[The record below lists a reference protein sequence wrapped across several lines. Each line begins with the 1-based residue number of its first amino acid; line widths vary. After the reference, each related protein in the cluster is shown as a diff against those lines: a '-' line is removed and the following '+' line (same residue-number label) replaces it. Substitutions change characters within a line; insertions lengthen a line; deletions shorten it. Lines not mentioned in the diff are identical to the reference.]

1 MKIRV
6 KLLTTV
12 LILSISFMTFFYAI
26 SYKYLLGNIKIQEKR
41 LLENELSELKR
52 NMEFEIDSLKIV
64 TGDWAPWDD
73 VFEYVDNKNKGF
85 EDKNLNYSTLANLKI
100 DLLLLYDKNNNLVK
114 SQVINNN
121 SFIELKVNEV
131 EEIQKYSKVLL
142 NLKSTSDKRSGVINF
157 NGRPMII
164 SSEPITN
171 SEMTKPQNGTLVM
184 GRFIDNYMIG
194 KLEHLLNTKINL
206 VPITSQTVSEDIKNK
221 LKTSE
226 AVIIP
231 KNKSNISIYTTVKDL
246 KNESVFYFE
255 MIQNRVMYLQGLNSL
270 EFYMIFLSLAFVS
283 LFVAIILFINK
294 NIIAPVER
302 ISEESRNII
311 LGAYEKGIITESGND
326 EFAVLAKDINEML
339 AKIYLD
345 NKEIEE
351 SEKRLKMVLDGSN
364 SGYWEYDII
373 ENRLRVSDKVLEL
386 LGYMPGELKNLTM
399 EDWKNSIHLEDYDFA
414 FGSFK
419 KLSSNLTHNNFIE
432 YRLRTKF
439 NKYIWVYSQGNII
452 EFTKEGIPKK
462 FLGIIMDINNRKNME
477 DEIKYLTYYDKL
489 TGLFNRGYYEFNIE
503 RIINQGNYPISIII
517 GDVNGLKITNDTFGY
532 AAGDKLLQ
540 EAAKLLKESCPEE
553 AIICRWGGDEFI
565 VIIQNCDEQTVDGIV
580 QKVKDSIAKNEENL
594 VSISLGYTTKY
605 SSDEDIDVLVR
616 QAEEFMYHNKLLENK
631 SLRNNTLSVL
641 NRTLLE
647 KSHETEKHAERIF
660 HICEKIGNKLNL
672 SSILINRLSLLAKLH
687 DIGKI
692 GIPDDILNKPG
703 KLNESEWEI
712 MKTHTQIGYR
722 IATSVPDI
730 QHVAYDILCHHERYD
745 GAGYPN
751 GLKGEEIP
759 LLARIL
765 SIVDAFDV
773 MTNNRPYKKAFSV
786 EMAVE
791 ELKICSST
799 QFDPELVNIFLEVIN
814 ELEIV

>member
-12 LILSISFMTFFYAI
+12 LILSLSFMTFFYAI

-41 LLENELSELKR
+41 LLENELRELTR
-52 NMEFEIDSLKIV
+52 NMKFEIDSLKIV
-64 TGDWAPWDD
+64 TRDWAPWDD
-73 VFEYVDNKNKGF
+73 VFEYVDNKNEEF
-85 EDKNLNYSTLANLKI
+85 EKENLNYSTLENLKI

-114 SQVINNN
+114 SQVVNQN
-121 SFIELKVNEV
+121 SFIELKQDEI
-131 EEIQKYSKVLL
+131 EEIEKYSKVLL
-142 NLKSTSDKRSGVINF
+142 DLKNTSDDRSGIIDF
-157 NGRPMII
+157 NDRPMII
-164 SSEPITN
+164 SSVPITN

-184 GRFIDNYMIG
+184 GRFVDNKIVE

-206 VPITSQTVSEDIKNK
+206 IPITSQRVSEDIKNK
-221 LKTSE
+221 LKTNE
-226 AVIIP
+226 TVITP
-231 KNKSNISIYTTVKDL
+231 ENKNNITIYKTVRDL
-246 KNESVFYFE
+246 KNEPVFYFE

-270 EFYMIFLSLAFVS
+270 KFYMIFLSLAFIT
-283 LFVAIILFINK
+283 LFIAIILFINK
-294 NIIAPVER
+294 NIIAQVER

-311 LGAYEKGIITESGND
+311 LGDYEKGIITEVGND

-339 AKIYLD
+339 SKIYLD

-364 SGYWEYDII
+364 SGYWEYDID
-373 ENRLRVSDKVLEL
+373 NDKLSASDKVIEL
-386 LGYMPGELKNLTM
+386 LGYNSGEL
-399 EDWKNSIHLEDYDFA
+399 EDISIRHWKELIHPEDYDYA
-414 FGSFK
+414 YSALK
-419 KLSSNLTHNNFIE
+419 KLCSNSSQNEFIE
-432 YRLRTKF
+432 YRLLTKSNHYNWF
-439 NKYIWVYSQGNII
+439 YSQGKVVD
-452 EFTKEGIPKK
+452 FTNEGNPKK
-462 FLGIIMDINNRKNME
+462 ILGITMDIENRKNME

-503 RIINQGNYPISIII
+503 KIINHGNYPISIII
-517 GDVNGLKITNDTFGY
+517 GDVNGLKITNDTLGY
-532 AAGDKLLQ
+532 AEGDKLLL
-540 EAAKLLKESCPEE
+540 EAARLLKESCPEE

-565 VIIQNCDEQTVDGIV
+565 VIIQSCDEKEVDGIV

-594 VSISLGYTTKY
+594 VSLSLGYTTKY
-605 SSDEDIDVLVR
+605 SSNEDMDVLIR

-660 HICEKIGNKLNL
+660 QICEKIGNKLNL

-745 GAGYPN
+745 GTGYPN

-773 MTNNRPYKKAFSV
+773 MTNNRPYKKAFSM
-786 EMAVE
+786 EMAIE
-791 ELKICSST
+791 ELKRCSST

-814 ELEIV
+814 ELEVV